1 MRIETV
7 EIIVFSTIGLL
18 VVLNAILNINK
29 YKNDTINVLI
39 KNWSFNTYYFITFL
53 WGVFGGH
60 FFLGTKEPI
69 HSIFVDHWEIPPIL
83 LAVIVIIMIIHG
95 RKLPKDYIVG
105 IRYQVILILSGVLFG
120 HFIWSQRHEEFI
132 NFIQNI

>member
-1 MRIETV
+1 MRIEVV
-7 EIIVFSTIGLL
+7 EIIVFSTIALFI
-18 VVLNAILNINK
+18 VLNIILNINK
-29 YKNDTINVLI
+29 YKNDTINVVI
-39 KNWSFNTYYFITFL
+39 KNWSLHNYYFITFL

-69 HSIFVDHWEIPPIL
+69 HSIFLDHWEIPPIL
-83 LAVIVIIMIIHG
+83 LAVIVIIMLLHG

-105 IRYQVILILSGVLFG
+105 IRNQITLILSGVLFG

-132 NFIQNI
+132 KFTLNI